1 MDQVWG
7 VMYPIIQNLWLGG
20 GGLLIGGV
28 HLEEKYHPPDVGAA
42 AEMVWMQER
51 NILVVLSLQSG
62 HLLALL
68 LLGCLLPKQNG

>member
-7 VMYPIIQNLWLGG
+7 VMYPIIRNLQLGD

-28 HLEEKYHPPDVGAA
+28 HLEEKDHPPDVGAPT
-42 AEMVWMQER
+42 EMVRMQER
-51 NILVVLSLQSG
+51 NILVVLSLQSR
-62 HLLALL
+62 HLQVLL

>member
-7 VMYPIIQNLWLGG
+7 VMYPIIQNLQLGG

-42 AEMVWMQER
+42 AEMV
-51 NILVVLSLQSG
+51 
-62 HLLALL
+62 
-68 LLGCLLPKQNG
+68 